1 MRHRSRN
8 EVHEET
14 TRVKREE
21 DTHINSGV
29 APVYH
34 ENRNQT
40 REYRTTPAENAQYR
54 TEPATY
60 TQPQQTYATTG
71 TEATSTYSQ
80 PQYTTTEEYATQQYP
95 TQQYPTQQNPTY
107 QYRNKT
113 TGAVGQTV
121 QDVL

>member
-14 TRVKREE
+14 RVKRQE

-29 APVYH
+29 APVYN
-34 ENRNQT
+34 ENLNQT
-40 REYRTTPAENAQYR
+40 REYRTTPAETTQYR

-60 TQPQQTYATTG
+60 TQPQQTYTTTA

-80 PQYTTTEEYATQQYP
+80 PQYTATQEYA

-107 QYRNKT
+107 QYRNTT